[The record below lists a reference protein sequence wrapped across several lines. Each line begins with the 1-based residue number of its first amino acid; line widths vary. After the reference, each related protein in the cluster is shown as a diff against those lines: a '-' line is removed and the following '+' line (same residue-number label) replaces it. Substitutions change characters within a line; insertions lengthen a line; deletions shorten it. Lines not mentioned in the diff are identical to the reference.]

1 MIMVSLSKYTIVKFT
16 SFSILTRHLLT
27 VVITFAVWVATV
39 RLAQISFSFF
49 TVSWMEDLFLQF

>member
-1 MIMVSLSKYTIVKFT
+1 MVSLSKYTIVKFN